1 MRDDLKRNSNEKN
14 DFDKI
19 LCIPCI
25 QTLNQNIGF
34 SKCISKTIVN
44 YGGIINV
51 SKQFILLTINV
62 NIFTLI
68 LKAQGSI

>member
-1 MRDDLKRNSNEKN
+1 MKRV
-14 DFDKI
+14 I
-19 LCIPCI
+19 LIKYYVVAK
-25 QTLNQNIGF
+25 F
-34 SKCISKTIVN
+34 ISKPIVN
-44 YGGIINV
+44 HGGIINV

>member
-1 MRDDLKRNSNEKN
+1 MKRMIFNKLLR
-14 DFDKI
+14 I
-19 LCIPCI
+19 
-25 QTLNQNIGF
+25 T
-34 SKCISKTIVN
+34 KCISKPIVN